1 MARGMNKCQ
10 IIGNLG
16 ADPEMRYTQSGT
28 AVCNFRVA
36 VNSSKKNAQGE
47 YEEVTEWFRCVT
59 WEKQAENANEFL
71 RQGSKVYVEGPL
83 QSRPYTDKDGNE
95 RTSTE
100 INVKELLFLSSRDDQ
115 GGGQQPQQS
124 SGQRPAPQ
132 ARPQS
137 RPAQRSAPAD
147 YDDLDDVPF

>member
-115 GGGQQPQQS
+115 GGQQAQQS